1 MYRYNFIY
9 KKCIF
14 NSIFLLQIRECLDH
28 TAAAMDGSILVEA
41 LHGKGIN
48 VRYLGK
54 LADMLSTVPQLQYL
68 KRIAVSEL
76 ILRSAK
82 HIFTFYMQV
91 YLLKLKLK
99 WLF

>member
-1 MYRYNFIY
+1 
-9 KKCIF
+9 
-14 NSIFLLQIRECLDH
+14 
-28 TAAAMDGSILVEA
+28 MDGSILVEA

-54 LADMLSTVPQLQYL
+54 LAAMLSTVPQLQYL

-91 YLLKLKLK
+91 KTEIKLMLLCILCLHEPNCF
-99 WLF
+99 LFFFFFLFRVQN

>member
-1 MYRYNFIY
+1 
-9 KKCIF
+9 
-14 NSIFLLQIRECLDH
+14 
-28 TAAAMDGSILVEA
+28 MDGSILVEA

-54 LADMLSTVPQLQYL
+54 LATMLSTVPQLQYL

-91 YLLKLKLK
+91 Y
-99 WLF
+99 

>member
-1 MYRYNFIY
+1 M
-9 KKCIF
+9 
-14 NSIFLLQIRECLDH
+14 DH

-54 LADMLSTVPQLQYL
+54 LAAMLSTVPQLQYL

-91 YLLKLKLK
+91 SVKIEIKVM
-99 WLF
+99 LFCILCQHEPNFFLF